1 MIFPAIFFSNG
12 KNPSFLVVHSY
23 PLVGDFTGLWT
34 PTLADGFR
42 PHSPMYI
49 FGGSG
54 VPSRCMDW
62 GISLSLK
69 AYSFEILDGV
79 LHFNM
84 KPTEN
89 DCVYVYV

>member
-1 MIFPAIFFSNG
+1 MVVLVFRNSPLTLEAWGEDDFSSHFFSNG
-12 KNPSFLVVHSY
+12 KNSSFLVVHPY

-54 VPSRCMDW
+54 VPSRCMD
-62 GISLSLK
+62 
-69 AYSFEILDGV
+69 
-79 LHFNM
+79 
-84 KPTEN
+84 
-89 DCVYVYV
+89 